1 MSSEPQAVT
10 SAEISF
16 KKGSLPKAQ
25 SKVGKKL
32 KDPLSR
38 PKTIPLPSDWSKCD
52 PGELT
57 HPSLYINRELSWCQF
72 NMRVLDQAFDAK
84 HPLLER
90 VKFFAIVASNLDEFF
105 MIRIATLL
113 RIIRSDLEKIT
124 PDGLSTTE
132 AFWAIHEEV
141 EKMMAK
147 QRECWNRVL
156 RPLLAKESIEI
167 LEPSE
172 YTPEV
177 RKYLANYFKTEI
189 FPILTPLA
197 FDPSH
202 PFPHISN
209 LSLNFAVEVRHNEQI
224 KFARVK
230 IPPIFPRFIALPE
243 ELSRKSRRGRLADR
257 FVFVEDVIK
266 INMGILFPETQVVAI
281 YVFRVIRDTDIEIRE
296 DEASDLLES
305 VSEGLKQ
312 IRYGEISRLEI
323 EEKMPQRIL
332 EILIENFHVPE
343 SAISRTHDR
352 MGYADWMTLMKIN
365 RPRLKDSLLK
375 PFVLFD
381 TIDSPDTIFEQ
392 IKYEDYFLHHPYDSF
407 SALETFL
414 KAAVNDPLVIA
425 IKMTL
430 YRVDADSPIVE
441 LLTNA
446 REIGKQ
452 VAVLVELKARF
463 DEESNI
469 LWAQRM
475 EAAGVHMVYGVLRLK
490 THCKLC
496 LIVRKEAEGIRRY
509 VHVGT
514 GNYNQVTSR
523 IYTDLGIFTAH
534 RGIVEDVSQV
544 FNYLTGYSN
553 QKSFRNLLVAPLSFR
568 SGIIALIEKETELA
582 KAGHAARLIFKVNQI
597 TDPTIIQTLY
607 KASQAGVKVDLIVR
621 GICCLRPNIA
631 GISDNIR
638 VISVIGRFLEHSRI
652 YYFQNKGEEE
662 IYIGSADLMERN
674 LDRRVEVVTPVYSRK
689 IKSYLKTHVLDIMLQ
704 DNQQASELQT
714 NGEYVEVSSSSAT
727 PVSTQHYLLDW
738 HGSRLN

>member
-1 MSSEPQAVT
+1 MSNKSQMST
-10 SAEISF
+10 TTEIPVRTGGLSRHHA
-16 KKGSLPKAQ
+16 KT
-25 SKVGKKL
+25 GKKI
-32 KDPLSR
+32 KEPLSR
-38 PKTIPLPSDWSKCD
+38 PETIPIPTDWSKCD
-52 PGELT
+52 PSDLN

-72 NMRVLDQAFDAK
+72 NLRVLDQAFDSK

-132 AFWAIHEEV
+132 AFWAIHGEV

-147 QRECWNRVL
+147 QRECWNAVL
-156 RPLLAKESIEI
+156 RPLLADEGIEI

-172 YTPEV
+172 YTREI
-177 RKYLANYFKTEI
+177 RQYLANYFKTEI

-209 LSLNFAVEVRHNEQI
+209 LSLNFAVEVRHNEQV

-230 IPPIFPRFIALPE
+230 IPPIFPRFIRLPE
-243 ELSRKSRRGRLADR
+243 ELSRKSKRGAAVDR

-266 INMGILFPETQVVAI
+266 INMSFLFPETQVEAI
-281 YVFRVIRDTDIEIRE
+281 YFFRVIRDTDIEIRE

-323 EEKMPQRIL
+323 EERMPQRVL
-332 EILIENFHVPE
+332 EILVENFHVPE
-343 SAISRTHDR
+343 SAISRTLDR
-352 MGYADWMTLMKIN
+352 MGYADWMTLTRIN

-381 TIDSPDTIFEQ
+381 SIDSPDAIFEQ

-407 SALETFL
+407 NTLETFL
-414 KAAVNDPLVIA
+414 KAAVDDPLVIA

-441 LLTNA
+441 LLTKA

-496 LIVRKEAEGIRRY
+496 LIVRKETEGIRRY
-509 VHVGT
+509 VHIGT

-523 IYTDLGIFTAH
+523 IYTDLGVFTAH
-534 RGIVEDVSQV
+534 REIVEDVSQV

-553 QKSFRNLLVAPLSFR
+553 QKSFRNLLVSPVSFR
-568 SGIIALIEKETELA
+568 PGIITLIERETEHA
-582 KAGHAARLIFKVNQI
+582 KAGRTAHLIFKINQI
-597 TDPTIIQTLY
+597 TDPIVIQTLY

-621 GICCLRPNIA
+621 GICCLRPGIA

-638 VISVIGRFLEHSRI
+638 VISIIGRF
-652 YYFQNKGEEE
+652 
-662 IYIGSADLMERN
+662 
-674 LDRRVEVVTPVYSRK
+674 
-689 IKSYLKTHVLDIMLQ
+689 
-704 DNQQASELQT
+704 
-714 NGEYVEVSSSSAT
+714 
-727 PVSTQHYLLDW
+727 
-738 HGSRLN
+738 

>member
-1 MSSEPQAVT
+1 MSNKTQMSQTTEIPLRIGGLSKHQART
-10 SAEISF
+10 
-16 KKGSLPKAQ
+16 
-25 SKVGKKL
+25 GKKI
-32 KDPLSR
+32 KEPLSR
-38 PKTIPLPSDWSKCD
+38 PETIPIPNDWSKCD
-52 PGELT
+52 PGDLS

-72 NMRVLDQAFDAK
+72 NLRVLDQAFDAK

-90 VKFFAIVASNLDEFF
+90 VKFFAIVAANLDEFF

-113 RIIRSDLEKIT
+113 RIIRSGLENIT

-141 EKMMAK
+141 EKMMSK
-147 QRECWNRVL
+147 QRECWNAVL
-156 RPLLAKESIEI
+156 RPLLAKEGIEF

-172 YTPEV
+172 YTLEI
-177 RKYLANYFKTEI
+177 RQYLANYFKTEI

-209 LSLNFAVEVRHNEQI
+209 LSLNFAVEVRHNEQV

-230 IPPIFPRFIALPE
+230 IPPIFPRFIRLPE
-243 ELSRKSRRGRLADR
+243 ELSRKSKRGAAMVR

-266 INMGILFPETQVVAI
+266 INMSFLFPETQVEAI
-281 YVFRVIRDTDIEIRE
+281 YLFRVIRDTDIEIRE

-323 EEKMPQRIL
+323 EERMPQRIL
-332 EILIENFHVPE
+332 EILVENFHVPE
-343 SAISRTHDR
+343 SAMTRTLDR
-352 MGYADWMTLMKIN
+352 MGYADWMTLMRIN

-381 TIDSPDTIFEQ
+381 SIDSPDAIFEQ

-407 SALETFL
+407 NTLETFL
-414 KAAVNDPLVIA
+414 KAAVDDPQVIA

-441 LLTNA
+441 LLTKA

-496 LIVRKEAEGIRRY
+496 LIVRKETEGIRRY
-509 VHVGT
+509 VHIGT

-553 QKSFRNLLVAPLSFR
+553 QKTFRNLLVSPVSFR
-568 SGIIALIEKETELA
+568 PGIIGLIERETEHA
-582 KAGHAARLIFKVNQI
+582 RAGKTAHLIFKINQI
-597 TDPTIIQTLY
+597 TDPVVIQTLY
-607 KASQAGVKVDLIVR
+607 KASQAGVQVDLIVR
-621 GICCLRPNIA
+621 GICCLRPGIA
-631 GISDNIR
+631 GISDNVR
-638 VISVIGRFLEHSRI
+638 VISIIGRFLEHSRI
-652 YYFQNKGEEE
+652 YYFHNKRKEE

-674 LDRRVEVVTPVYSRK
+674 LDRRVEVVTPVYSGK
-689 IKSYLKTHVLDIMLQ
+689 IKSYLKTHVLDIMLK
-704 DNQQASELQT
+704 DNQQASELQI
-714 NGEYVEVSSSSAT
+714 NGEYNDVSPSKNT
-727 PVSTQHYLLDW
+727 PLSTQKYLLDW
-738 HGSRLN
+738 HGTRLH

>member
-1 MSSEPQAVT
+1 MSSKPEMSST
-10 SAEISF
+10 AEIPI
-16 KKGSLPKAQ
+16 KKGGLSKQQ
-25 SKVGKKL
+25 SKAGKKI

-38 PKTIPLPSDWSKCD
+38 PKTIPIPSDWSNCD
-52 PGELT
+52 PNDLS

-72 NMRVLDQAFDAK
+72 NMRVLDQAFDVK

-90 VKFFAIVASNLDEFF
+90 VKFFAIVSSNLDEFF

-113 RIIRSDLEKIT
+113 RIIRSDLENIT

-147 QRECWNRVL
+147 QRECWNTVL
-156 RPLLAKESIEI
+156 RPLLAKVSIEI
-167 LEPSE
+167 LEPSD
-172 YTPEV
+172 YTPAV
-177 RKYLANYFKTEI
+177 QQYLANYFKTEI

-209 LSLNFAVEVRHNEQI
+209 LSLNFAVEVRHNEQV

-243 ELSRKSRRGRLADR
+243 ELSRKSKQGAVGVR

-266 INMGILFPETQVVAI
+266 INMSVLFPETQVEAI
-281 YVFRVIRDTDIEIRE
+281 YLFRVIRDTDIEIRE

-343 SAISRTHDR
+343 SAISRTKDR
-352 MGYADWMTLMKIN
+352 MGYADWMTLLRIN

-381 TIDSPDTIFEQ
+381 SIESPDAIFEQ

-407 SALETFL
+407 STLESFL
-414 KAAVNDPLVIA
+414 KAALDDAQVIA

-430 YRVDADSPIVE
+430 YRVDANSPIVE
-441 LLTNA
+441 LLTKA

-509 VHVGT
+509 VHIGT

-534 RGIVEDVSQV
+534 QGIVEDVSQV

-553 QKSFRNLLVAPLSFR
+553 QKSFSNLLVSPVSFR
-568 SGIIALIEKETELA
+568 SGIIALIEREAEHA
-582 KAGHAARLIFKVNQI
+582 KAGHSAHLIFKINQI
-597 TDPTIIQTLY
+597 TDPTVIQMLY

-621 GICCLRPNIA
+621 GICCLRPGIA

-652 YYFQNKGEEE
+652 FYFRNKEEE
-662 IYIGSADLMERN
+662 KIYIGSADLMERN
-674 LDRRVEVVTPVYSRK
+674 LDRRVEVTTPVYSRK
-689 IKSYLKTHVLDIMLQ
+689 IKSYLKTHVLNIMLK

-714 NGEYVEVSSSSAT
+714 NGEYVQETDSSAV
-727 PVSTQHYLLDW
+727 PISIQKYLLDW
-738 HGSRLN
+738 HESRLN